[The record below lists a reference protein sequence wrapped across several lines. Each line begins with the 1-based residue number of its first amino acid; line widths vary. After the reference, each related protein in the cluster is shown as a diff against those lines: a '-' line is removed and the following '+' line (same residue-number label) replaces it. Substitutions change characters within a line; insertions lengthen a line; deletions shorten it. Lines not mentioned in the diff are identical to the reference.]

1 MTRIKGTHSGESI
14 SLGLL
19 PPFVAV
25 FLLAFSLGCGSTMGI
40 GNTLTNGTGSTG
52 AVPQFSHVVIVMEE
66 NTSYPEVIGSSEM
79 PYFNSLANK
88 YSLATKYYGNTH
100 PSIGN
105 YFMLTTGK
113 IETNDDGFS
122 GTISDDNLARQ
133 FAKDG
138 KTWKAYAESIP
149 SAGYLG
155 GDSGAYLKH
164 HMPFAYFSDVTGNSM
179 QAANIVPFP
188 NFSSDLAVGNLPNF
202 SFVVPNARH
211 DAHDCPGGG
220 QLCQQSDKLATAD
233 TWLQSNIGSLI
244 GSSSFS
250 DTLLVIVFDEG
261 DMTDLTNGGGHVA
274 AVVVSPKAKMAYQG
288 SGQYQHENLERLI
301 GDALRLSS
309 VPGAGASSGTMGEFI
324 AQP

>member
-1 MTRIKGTHSGESI
+1 MTRFKTRSARELWFALFFSSI
-14 SLGLL
+14 SILC
-19 PPFVAV
+19 VA
-25 FLLAFSLGCGSTMGI
+25 FATGCGSAVGI
-40 GNTLTNGTGSTG
+40 GNTLNNGTGSTG
-52 AVPQFSHVVIVMEE
+52 TVPQFSHVVVVMEE
-66 NTSYPEVIGSSEM
+66 NASYTDVIGSSAM
-79 PYFNSLANK
+79 PYLNGLANK
-88 YSLATKYYGNTH
+88 YSLATQYYGNTH

-155 GDSGAYLKH
+155 GDSGPYLKH
-164 HMPFAYFSDVTGNSM
+164 HVPFTYFSDVTGDST
-179 QAANIVPFP
+179 QAANIVPFTS
-188 NFSSDLAVGNLPNF
+188 FSSDVASGNLPSF
-202 SFVVPNARH
+202 SFVVPDAQH
-211 DAHDCPGGG
+211 DAHDCPSGG

-233 TWLQSNIGSLI
+233 NWLQSNIAPLVS
-244 GSSSFS
+244 SSSFS

-261 DMTDLTNGGGHVA
+261 DVADLTNGGGHVA

-288 SGQYQHENLERLI
+288 SGQYQHENLERLV
-301 GDALRLSS
+301 GDALKLSS
-309 VPGAGASSGTMGEFI
+309 VPGAGGSSGTMGEFF

>member
-1 MTRIKGTHSGESI
+1 MTQIRPYAFLTPALRAFLLSTA
-14 SLGLL
+14 GLL
-19 PPFVAV
+19 
-25 FLLAFSLGCGSTMGI
+25 LISTTGCGSAVGI
-40 GNTLTNGTGSTG
+40 GNTLNNGTGSTG
-52 AVPQFSHVVIVMEE
+52 SVAQFSHVVVVMEE
-66 NTSYPEVIGSSEM
+66 NASYTDVIGSSAM
-79 PYFNSLANK
+79 PYLNGLARK
-88 YSLATKYYGNTH
+88 YSLATQYYANTH

-113 IETNDDGFS
+113 IQTNDDGFS
-122 GTISDDNLARQ
+122 GTIADDNLARQ

-155 GDSGAYLKH
+155 GDSGPYMKH
-164 HMPFAYFSDVTGNSM
+164 HVPFAYFSDVTGDSA
-179 QAANIVPFP
+179 QAGNIVPFP
-188 NFSSDLAVGNLPNF
+188 NFSSDLAAGNLPNF
-202 SFVVPNARH
+202 SFVVPDARH
-211 DAHDCPGGG
+211 DAHDCPSGG

-233 TWLQSNIGSLI
+233 NWLQSNIAPLI

-261 DMTDLTNGGGHVA
+261 DVADLTNGGGHVA
-274 AVVVSPKAKMAYQG
+274 AVIVSPKTKMAYQG
-288 SGQYQHENLERLI
+288 SGQYQHQNMERLV

-309 VPGAGASSGTMGEFI
+309 VPGAGGSSGTMGEFF

>member
-1 MTRIKGTHSGESI
+1 MTRSNACCSLTLPLRLFLASI
-14 SLGLL
+14 AILL
-19 PPFVAV
+19 VIYAT
-25 FLLAFSLGCGSTMGI
+25 GCGSAVGI
-40 GNTLTNGTGSTG
+40 GNTLNNGTGSTG
-52 AVPQFSHVVIVMEE
+52 TVPQVSHVVVVMEE
-66 NTSYPEVIGSSEM
+66 NASYSDVIGSSAM
-79 PYFNSLANK
+79 PYLNGVANK
-88 YSLATKYYGNTH
+88 YSLATQYYGNTH

-122 GTISDDNLARQ
+122 GTIPDDNLARQ

-155 GDSGAYLKH
+155 GDTGPYLKH
-164 HMPFAYFSDVTGNSM
+164 HVPFAYFSDVTGNSA
-179 QAANIVPFP
+179 QAGNIVPFSS
-188 NFSSDLAVGNLPNF
+188 FSSDVAAGNLPNF
-202 SFVVPNARH
+202 SFVVPDAQH
-211 DAHDCPGGG
+211 DAHDCPSGG

-233 TWLQSNIGSLI
+233 NWLKSNIAPLI
-244 GSSSFS
+244 NSSSFS

-261 DMTDLTNGGGHVA
+261 DVADLTNGGGHVA
-274 AVVVSPKAKMAYQG
+274 AVVISPKAKMAYQG

-301 GDALRLSS
+301 GDALKLSS
-309 VPGAGASSGTMGEFI
+309 VPGAGGSSGTMGEFF